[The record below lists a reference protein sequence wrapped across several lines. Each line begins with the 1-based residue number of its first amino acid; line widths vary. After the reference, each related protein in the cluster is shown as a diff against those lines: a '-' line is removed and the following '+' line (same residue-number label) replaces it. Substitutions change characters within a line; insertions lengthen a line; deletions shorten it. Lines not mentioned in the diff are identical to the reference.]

1 MIYLAVSIEYRR
13 VTDRQTDGRTS
24 CDNIVR
30 AICIASGSDKMA
42 SLAYLVTL
50 WLLHYNT
57 IYSDCS
63 LSFRLVGLVV
73 KLGHMK
79 ISRRNAITGTNPYC
93 WTLTDPRGGII
104 LNKYFMTVYAITDT
118 KKGRTGIAPILIFK
132 LPVKFIY
139 VLFLRNKYDDDDDT
153 LQPNE
158 PYSLCIMMMAIYHMR
173 GS

>member
-1 MIYLAVSIEYRR
+1 
-13 VTDRQTDGRTS
+13 
-24 CDNIVR
+24 
-30 AICIASGSDKMA
+30 
-42 SLAYLVTL
+42 
-50 WLLHYNT
+50 
-57 IYSDCS
+57 
-63 LSFRLVGLVV
+63 
-73 KLGHMK
+73 
-79 ISRRNAITGTNPYC
+79 
-93 WTLTDPRGGII
+93 
-104 LNKYFMTVYAITDT
+104 MTVYAITDT